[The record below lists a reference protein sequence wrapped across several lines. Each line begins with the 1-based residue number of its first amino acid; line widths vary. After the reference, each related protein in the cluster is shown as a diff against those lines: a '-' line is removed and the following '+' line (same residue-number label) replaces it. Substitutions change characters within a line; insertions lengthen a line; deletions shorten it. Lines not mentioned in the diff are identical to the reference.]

1 MSSHFIRHGALQLSL
16 PEGWFDASQVVAV
29 GPEDSGFRA
38 NLVVSI
44 EPTAPGETVQQFAA
58 RTLVGVRQSSEAFT
72 LGEERA
78 ATFGPHTGVLREC
91 TFNLQGTRLSQ
102 LQFIVVKELVG
113 YLFIYTQR
121 PEKLAQTRH
130 VAETFFTTAQLDSKA
145 APPKTE
151 KGLGT
156 FW

>member
-1 MSSHFIRHGALQLSL
+1 MSSQFIRHGALQLSL

-29 GPEDSGFRA
+29 GPEHNGFRA
-38 NLVVSI
+38 NLVVSV

-58 RTLVGVRQSSEAFT
+58 RTLLGVSQSSEAFK
-72 LGEERA
+72 LGEERT

-91 TFNLQGTRLSQ
+91 SFELQGTRLSQ
-102 LQFIVVKELVG
+102 LQFVVVKDLVG

-121 PEKLAQTRH
+121 PAQLASTRH
-130 VAETFFTTAQLDSKA
+130 VAETFFSTAQLDSKA
-145 APPKTE
+145 APAKND

-156 FW
+156 FF